1 MKILVVSDS
10 FKGSMSSKEVG
21 MTICDYYRNHNLKAV
36 YLPISDGGEGFLDAI
51 NYSLQLEKEHMS
63 VEDANFNNTEA
74 SYIIDQKNKIAYL
87 ELAQA
92 IGLAKLDK
100 DELNALYASSF
111 GFGHLMKEII
121 LKYKIKKIIIG
132 IGGSATSDL
141 GCGMLEALGVEF
153 IDKDGFLIKKMC
165 NAKLMK
171 VKKIRTKSFEQ
182 LIKGIDFI
190 TLNDVTNPL
199 LGTKG
204 SIATFAKQK
213 GASDN
218 QLFLMEQNLS
228 HIFKLLKNH
237 YQENLVDF
245 EGAGA
250 AGGIGFIM
258 RYFFNSEIKSGIDS
272 ILKMINF
279 KQLVKEY
286 DVIFTGEGCLDS
298 QSLDGKVISGIKKYH
313 PQRLIIICGQNKLI
327 QAMKDVYSIV
337 PTVATIEESLN
348 NPISSLK
355 KLLPLI
361 KL

>member
-10 FKGSMSSKEVG
+10 FKGSMTSKEVG
-21 MTICDYYRNHNLKAV
+21 MTICDYYQNHHLEAT

-51 NYSLQLEKEHMS
+51 NDSFQLEKQQMQ
-63 VEDANFNNTEA
+63 VEDANFNYTESA
-74 SYIIDQKNKIAYL
+74 YIIDQKNKIAYL
-87 ELAQA
+87 ELAQS

-100 DELNALYASSF
+100 NKLNALYASSF
-111 GFGHLMKEII
+111 GFGHLIKEII
-121 LKYKIKKIIIG
+121 LKYQIKKIIIG

-171 VKKIRTKSFEQ
+171 VRKVKTKAFEK
-182 LIKGIDFI
+182 LIKGIEFV
-190 TLNDVTNPL
+190 TLSDVTNSL
-199 LGTKG
+199 LGIKG

-213 GASDN
+213 GASDE
-218 QLFLMEQNLS
+218 QLFLMEQNLN
-228 HIFKLLKNH
+228 HMFKLLKSD
-237 YQENLVDF
+237 YQKNLTDF

-250 AGGIGFIM
+250 AGGIGFTM
-258 RYFFNSEIKSGIDS
+258 RYFFNSEMKSGIDS
-272 ILKMINF
+272 ILKMIHF
-279 KQLVKEY
+279 QQLVKEY
-286 DVIFTGEGCLDS
+286 DVIVTGEGCLDD

-313 PQRLIIICGQNKLI
+313 PQRLIIICGQNKLSSTI
-327 QAMKDVYSIV
+327 NDVYAIV
-337 PTVATIEESLN
+337 PTVATIEESLKE
-348 NPISSLK
+348 PISALK